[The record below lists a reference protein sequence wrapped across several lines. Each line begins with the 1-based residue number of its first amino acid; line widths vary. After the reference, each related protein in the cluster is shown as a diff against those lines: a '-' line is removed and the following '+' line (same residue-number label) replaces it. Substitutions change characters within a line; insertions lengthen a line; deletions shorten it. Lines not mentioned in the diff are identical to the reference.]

1 MDELEKHILD
11 RREEMDLHDPSPDL
25 WNRIEKR
32 LPRRKQSP
40 ARYLLRAAAVL
51 VIAVAGMTAVYVI
64 TRTAERVNDPDVK
77 AVKEAYYYYDSRI
90 KSLYQEAQ
98 PLLTSN
104 PEISTELTEGMNEL
118 DSLSAQII
126 DDLKDDIASSEVVE
140 ALIQN
145 YRLRIELLE
154 DMLRLMQ
161 ENEIE
166 IENEKQTGNEI

>member
-1 MDELEKHILD
+1 MDELEKHILNG
-11 RREEMDLHDPSPDL
+11 REEMDLHDPSPGL
-25 WNRIEKR
+25 WSRIEKG
-32 LPRRKQSP
+32 LPQRQRHT

-51 VIAVAGMTAVYVI
+51 VIAVAGTTAVFMI
-64 TRTAERVNDPDVK
+64 TRTAGMANDPDVK

-90 KSLYQEAQ
+90 KTLYREAR
-98 PLLTSN
+98 PLLTAN
-104 PEISTELTEGMNEL
+104 PDINTELTEGMSEL

-126 DDLKDDIASSEVVE
+126 DDLKDNIASSEVVE

-161 ENEIE
+161 ENEN
-166 IENEKQTGNEI
+166 ENEKQSDNEI